1 MSRNAFRPAV
11 GVLGAGRWG
20 TTLAQLA
27 ARQGSPVVLWSED
40 GQVDTSAELPA
51 DKVRTTRELLEV
63 ANSCQLVLLAVPAAR
78 LRGLCRSLGDV
89 LDGAHLLVHAV
100 RGLDP
105 QTGALP
111 QRVMAEETA
120 VLRTGALLG
129 AALVDEL
136 RAGRPNAAVIASRF
150 KEVHQAATEALDGP
164 VLHLR
169 PERDQVGVEMAA
181 AAASALALALGI
193 ADGLGFGPAARA
205 GLLANAAAELASAV
219 VAAGGEAKTAYGV
232 AGLGFLL
239 VEQESDSRD
248 VQAGRLLARGK
259 TLSEIKATL
268 GNIDGADAAAV
279 VAKLCRAKGVE
290 TPILRGLAEVLAGQV
305 DLKAAVAGYIR

>member
-1 MSRNAFRPAV
+1 MSRKAFRTGI

-27 ARQGSPVVLWSED
+27 ARQGGSVLLWSED
-40 GQVDTSAELPA
+40 GAVDSTAQLPA

-63 ANSCQLVLLAVPAAR
+63 ATHCELVLLAVPAAR
-78 LRGLCRSLGDV
+78 LRPLCRNLGEV

-111 QRVMAEETA
+111 LQIMAEETA

-150 KEVHQAATEALDGP
+150 KEVQEATCAALHGP
-164 VLHLR
+164 ALHLR

-205 GLLANAAAELASAV
+205 GLVANAAAELASAV

-239 VEQESDSRD
+239 VEHAAESRD
-248 VQAGRLLARGK
+248 VQAGRLLAQGK
-259 TLSEIKATL
+259 SLSEIKTL
-268 GNIDGADAAAV
+268 LGSIDGADAAPV
-279 VAKLCRAKGVE
+279 VAKLCRAKGTE
-290 TPILRGLAEVLAGQV
+290 TPILRGLADVLAGQV
-305 DLKAAVAGYIR
+305 DLQTAVSSYIR

>member
-1 MSRNAFRPAV
+1 MNRNAFRPGV

-40 GQVDTSAELPA
+40 GEVDPTAELPA
-51 DKVRTTRELLEV
+51 ERVRTTRELLDV
-63 ANSCQLVLLAVPAAR
+63 ANNCELVLLAVPAAR

-105 QTGALP
+105 HSGALP

-150 KEVHQAATEALDGP
+150 QEVQQATADALHGP
-164 VLHLR
+164 VLHLK

-205 GLLANAAAELASAV
+205 GLVANAAAELASAV
-219 VAAGGEAKTAYGV
+219 VAAGGEAHSAYGF

-239 VEQESDSRD
+239 VEREADSRD
-248 VQAGRLLARGK
+248 MQAGRLLARGK
-259 TLSEIKATL
+259 TISEIKATL

-279 VAKLCRAKGVE
+279 VAKLCKAKGVE
-290 TPILRGLAEVLAGQV
+290 TPILRGLADVLAGQV
-305 DLKAAVAGYIR
+305 DLATAVASYIR